1 MQACLAQW
9 FLRTLGSGN
18 LRGSAYS
25 AVLIADEVNLE
36 LVEWC
41 HPARGLPLI
50 GISNLKPIP
59 RPVNGMN
66 KLHFGE
72 HVGKF
77 TADFL
82 DMTVHSSVAHNAVIL
97 VDAIH

>member
-41 HPARGLPLI
+41 PL
-50 GISNLKPIP
+50 GTRATP
-59 RPVNGMN
+59 
-66 KLHFGE
+66 HW
-72 HVGKF
+72 HQ
-77 TADFL
+77 
-82 DMTVHSSVAHNAVIL
+82 
-97 VDAIH
+97 